1 MERKVSY
8 SELAHVKSLPFNIPP
23 CKRTE
28 PVSFEGC
35 LSTPPASSWII
46 SRTRRSFDIFIAL
59 FALIISAIPMLIIA
73 ICVRITSKGEILF
86 SQNRM
91 GLGGRLFR
99 IHKFRSMAENRGKNA
114 GHGLTMDG
122 DLRVTPIGRFIRKF
136 KLDELPQFYNV
147 LRGDMSLVGPRP
159 KMPRYAGFSKMPYR
173 PGITGV
179 ATVAFRCE
187 GEILRSVDADRM
199 DLFYTEQIKP
209 LKARLDACY
218 MCGAT
223 PFSDICVLAST
234 ALSCIMPEKV
244 PVVTHATLTS
254 VRTKRISG
262 REALQEQRAAEG

>member
-1 MERKVSY
+1 
-8 SELAHVKSLPFNIPP
+8 
-23 CKRTE
+23 
-28 PVSFEGC
+28 
-35 LSTPPASSWII
+35 
-46 SRTRRSFDIFIAL
+46 
-59 FALIISAIPMLIIA
+59 
-73 ICVRITSKGEILF
+73 
-86 SQNRM
+86 M
-91 GLGGRLFR
+91 GLGGRLFQ
-99 IHKFRSMAENRGKNA
+99 IYKFRSMAEHRGNKPRQE
-114 GHGLTMDG
+114 LTMDG

-159 KMPRYAGFSKMPYR
+159 KVPQYAGLSNMPYR

-179 ATVAFRCE
+179 ASIAFRCE

-199 DLFYTEQIKP
+199 DLFYKEQIKP

-244 PVVTHATLTS
+244 PIVTHATLTS
-254 VRTKRISG
+254 IKKKRISG
-262 REALQEQRAAEG
+262 RDALRGQSPVEG